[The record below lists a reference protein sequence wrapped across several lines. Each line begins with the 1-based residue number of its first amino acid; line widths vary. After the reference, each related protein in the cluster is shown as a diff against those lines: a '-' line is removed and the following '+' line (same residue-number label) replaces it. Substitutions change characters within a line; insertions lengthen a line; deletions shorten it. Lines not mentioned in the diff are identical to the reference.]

1 MPSPLILHVLI
12 SEDFF
17 QERVVATTLALDE
30 VPQVAQFD
38 GDILSAVRAEPGSG
52 IVLDL
57 EDEQFDSIEILKQ
70 IVKDEI
76 LAPLPLL
83 TFCSPECEETLQK
96 AAALGVVVTPRS
108 TFASNIVGMIKA
120 LVQSEDPA

>member
-1 MPSPLILHVLI
+1 MMLPEAFES
-12 SEDFF
+12 
-17 QERVVATTLALDE
+17 LDKIFKKE
-30 VPQVAQFD
+30 YGFKKKLVPQ
-38 GDILSAVRAEPGSG
+38 
-52 IVLDL
+52 L